1 MQHLPQVKQAVRWCR
16 YELATPEY
24 RDYSLTKWSNG
35 CSKYFVLLIALLCTS
50 VESMVEQALDIEVY
64 ESIITKDIMF
74 GNSLLG
80 CLERGNSGLV
90 ESKSTGPGT
99 TLFLGRWGGL
109 RYFGLK
115 LERPAGAS

>member
-1 MQHLPQVKQAVRWCR
+1 
-16 YELATPEY
+16 
-24 RDYSLTKWSNG
+24 
-35 CSKYFVLLIALLCTS
+35 
-50 VESMVEQALDIEVY
+50 
-64 ESIITKDIMF
+64 MF

-99 TLFLGRWGGL
+99 TLFLGRWGVGGGL

-115 LERPAGAS
+115 LERPAVAS

>member
-1 MQHLPQVKQAVRWCR
+1 
-16 YELATPEY
+16 
-24 RDYSLTKWSNG
+24 
-35 CSKYFVLLIALLCTS
+35 
-50 VESMVEQALDIEVY
+50 
-64 ESIITKDIMF
+64 MF

-90 ESKSTGPGT
+90 ESKSTGPGK
-99 TLFLGRWGGL
+99 TLFLGGGGGGL